1 MVHWLHKHKF
11 THTRSHTRPTHT
23 ILNHSWTLFT
33 DTLQGSG
40 SSQCDI
46 LVHLL
51 HFFLCIF
58 SVKNI
63 EMIPNEMCWTFFLFL
78 NEMTKITLKKNKG
91 NTSTQVKQKKKRKQ
105 KIHKYSVAPYKTSTI
120 YFIRLCIALFYIIL
134 RSARK
139 EHQLLPF
146 ALGDKK
152 SNTNQTMWIFSFF
165 FSLLV
170 LPWCKKG
177 AYTHPF
183 TLTQIAANTCK

>member
-1 MVHWLHKHKF
+1 MNTLYRHF
-11 THTRSHTRPTHT
+11 TGFWQLPVWHTGPS
-23 ILNHSWTLFT
+23 STLFFVYF
-33 DTLQGSG
+33 
-40 SSQCDI
+40 QCEKHWNDPKWNV
-46 LVHLL
+46 LN
-51 HFFLCIF
+51 FF
-58 SVKNI
+58 S
-63 EMIPNEMCWTFFLFL
+63 FFFFL

>member
-165 FSLLV
+165 SL
-170 LPWCKKG
+170 
-177 AYTHPF
+177 F
-183 TLTQIAANTCK
+183 